1 MKITIDPNSGF
12 CFGVVNAINAAE
24 TALKD
29 VDTLFCLGDIVHN
42 NAEVERLKSKGLQII
57 DHQEFKKLHDVSVLI
72 RAHGEPPETYK
83 IAMENNIKLIDASCP
98 VVLRL
103 QNSVRKGWDSMEQQ
117 EGQIVIYG
125 KDGHAEV
132 AGLAGQT
139 GNKALIVNSKEDIK
153 KIDFN
158 KPISLYSQT
167 TQSIEGFNQIIQEI
181 QESVGEEFATK
192 FTFNDSICRQV
203 SHRAPQLREF
213 VKNYNA
219 IVFVSGKK
227 SSNGKY
233 LYGVCKENNPN
244 TYFISSKEEL
254 DAAWFSQAQSVGIC
268 GATSTPMWLMEEV
281 KEEID
286 RILENESPL
295 LNHV

>member
-57 DHQEFKKLHDVSVLI
+57 DHQEFKELHDVSVLI

-103 QNSVRKGWDSMEQQ
+103 QNSVRKGWNSMSQQ

-181 QESVGEEFATK
+181 KESVGDEFANK

-213 VKNYNA
+213 VKNYNV

-254 DAAWFSQAQSVGIC
+254 DSAWFSQAQSVGIC

-286 RILENESPL
+286 RILEY
-295 LNHV
+295 